1 MSSQLQS
8 ILSYIGIASGAGILG
23 GILASLW
30 LPGVN
35 ARSAVQHF
43 AAGVVNRSR
52 SLRTDS
58 RGRKNRYVRRH
69 SWRLRCRRTEHDWPQ
84 VACPQVRERRKKKH
98 KLPIGLAAAA
108 AIDTL
113 IDGAIIATGFAT
125 GQQARRS
132 TGPCHGG
139 RTVLPHTIGRVRIS

>member
-1 MSSQLQS
+1 MQEAQCS
-8 ILSYIGIASGAGILG
+8 ISPPGWLIAAVASELIPEVERIGTFVGILG
-23 GILASLW
+23 G
-30 LPGVN
+30 
-35 ARSAVQHF
+35 F
-43 AAGVVNRSR
+43 AAGGLSMIGLKWLVLKFENV
-52 SLRTDS
+52 
-58 RGRKNRYVRRH
+58 
-69 SWRLRCRRTEHDWPQ
+69 
-84 VACPQVRERRKKKH
+84 ERKKH